1 MPINESVSGSTPS
14 AEIAPTAA
22 TSDVI
27 VGPVVKE
34 NGRIF
39 LEAKAPGGAWA
50 PIAAETGA
58 FVVATPDTAILYRF
72 RPSNVTTPIHVY
84 FGA

>member
-1 MPINESVSGSTPS
+1 MPINEEISGSTPS
-14 AEIAPTAA
+14 AEAVPVGA

-27 VGPVVKE
+27 VGPVVPG

-39 LEAKAPGGAWA
+39 LQAKATGGAWA
-50 PIAAETGA
+50 NISTNTGA
-58 FVVATPDTAILYRF
+58 YAVATPDSGISYRF
-72 RPSNVTTPIHVY
+72 LPSNVSTPVHVY